1 MTYSTCTI
9 HVSENEGMIR
19 HILDEYPVMQLVD
32 AGIDIGQ
39 SGLPGVGLN
48 DMECRL
54 VRRFDPSDEEAD
66 TMGFFVAKFIKRE
79 VLA

>member
-9 HVSENEGMIR
+9 HVSENEGMVR

-32 AGIDIGQ
+32 AGIDIGR
-39 SGLPGVGLN
+39 SGIPGIGLN
-48 DMECRL
+48 DMECRF

-66 TMGFFVAKFIKRE
+66 TMGFFVAKFVKRE
-79 VLA
+79 VVT